1 LIGRL
6 PESWIPPGHILDL
19 RARVRTCHLLS
30 HQRSGSSGGT
40 RCSTTMGS
48 RNDTTCSHS
57 RTAMDRWPEAPGR
70 RPRAARPRASDHRR
84 ARHPAR
90 SVRLRAPRDRTQA
103 AGLSSAYR
111 PDLRSRRPDRGHHPR
126 RARRRPPLPKL
137 PRRRPLWRPRYHRL
151 PIRRSSRPGQLSRQ
165 GPAPLRW
172 ALYEAARALAGQPR
186 PPLLPAAR
194 RPDRR
199 QPRLPS
205 ARKLLKPAR

>member
-103 AGLSSAYR
+103 AGLSSEA
-111 PDLRSRRPDRGHHPR
+111 LDRR
-126 RARRRPPLPKL
+126 RAGAMGFVFADAQA
-137 PRRRPLWRPRYHRL
+137 YFGT
-151 PIRRSSRPGQLSRQ
+151 RPGL
-165 GPAPLRW
+165 
-172 ALYEAARALAGQPR
+172 ARG
-186 PPLLPAAR
+186 R
-194 RPDRR
+194 RHDV
-199 QPRLPS
+199 
-205 ARKLLKPAR
+205 